1 MKALKF
7 ILKGQTAF
15 FKKPDVNTYLYFTY
29 GNIHKIAILGILGAV
44 LGFGGYNQQDKKAVY
59 PDFYEKLKNIKI
71 AIVPLNERAYVPKRV
86 QSFNNSV
93 GYASKEAGGN
103 LIVTEQWLEKP
114 RWEIYV
120 ELNSNIYGNE
130 IAESF
135 EKNSFVFI
143 PYLGK
148 NDHFADI
155 EHAEEVELKEEK
167 QVDKLHSLFFKKHF
181 EILKSHGLDIFEEE
195 EVTWKYEERLPVL
208 LEEITSQ
215 YITER
220 MVFTNARVE
229 LKEKCTVYSC
239 GDKNLFLF

>member
-7 ILKGQTAF
+7 TLKGQTAF

-29 GNIHKIAILGILGAV
+29 GNIHKIAVLGILGAA
-44 LGFGGYNQQDKKAVY
+44 LGFSGYNQQDKKTVY
-59 PDFYEKLKNIKI
+59 PEFYEKLKDIKI
-71 AIVPLNERAYVPKRV
+71 AIVPLNERAYIPKRV

-120 ELNSNIYGNE
+120 ELNPNIYGEE
-130 IAESF
+130 IAGSF
-135 EKNSFVFI
+135 KKSSFVFL

-155 EHAEEVELKEEK
+155 EEVEEVELHEEK
-167 QVDKLHSLFFKKHF
+167 EVNKLHSLFFKKHF
-181 EILKSHGLDIFEEE
+181 EILKNDSLDLFEEE
-195 EVTWKYEERLPVL
+195 EIVWKYEERLPVL
-208 LEEITSQ
+208 LEESTNQ

-220 MVFTNARVE
+220 MVFTNARLE
-229 LKEKCTVYSC
+229 LKEKCKVYSS

>member
-7 ILKGQTAF
+7 TLKGQTAF

-29 GNIHKIAILGILGAV
+29 GNIHKIAVLGILGAV
-44 LGFGGYNQQDKKAVY
+44 LGFGGYNQQDKEAIY
-59 PDFYEKLKNIKI
+59 PEFYDKLKAIKI
-71 AIVPLNERAYVPKRV
+71 AVVPLNERAYIPKRV
-86 QSFNNSV
+86 QKFNNSV

-120 ELNSNIYGNE
+120 ELNNNIYGE
-130 IAESF
+130 KILDSF
-135 EKNSFVFI
+135 KNNKFVFM

-155 EHAEEVELKEEK
+155 DDVEEVELHECREVNKI
-167 QVDKLHSLFFKKHF
+167 HSLFLKKYF
-181 EILKSHGLDIFEEE
+181 EILNNDSLDLFDEEQI
-195 EVTWKYEERLPVL
+195 TWKYEERLPVA
-208 LEEITSQ
+208 LEESTNQ

-220 MVFTNARVE
+220 MVFTNACVA
-229 LKEKCTVYSC
+229 LKEKYDIYST